1 MKLGTVPMGRSFG
14 GEGIWIVGLAIVLAA
29 GLGSACR
36 VSSGFEVTT
45 RPPDFGYV
53 PPERIQSS
61 MWVLAAE
68 IHQLDELLTA
78 PVDER
83 SPELKRK
90 VAWSLERMSVAARQL
105 DTPGRS
111 TPAHPVLSDHLEEF
125 VQRLERARRAVERTP
140 PDYFQASALAGG
152 CYLCH
157 GTGRASLRQ
166 DQEGSG

>member
-1 MKLGTVPMGRSFG
+1 LVILLATGL
-14 GEGIWIVGLAIVLAA
+14 GLA
-29 GLGSACR
+29 CQ
-36 VSSGFEVTT
+36 VSPGFEVTT

-68 IHQLDELLTA
+68 IHQLDELLRG
-78 PVDER
+78 PIDQR

-111 TPAHPVLSDHLEEF
+111 TPAHPVLSEHLEEF
-125 VQRLERARRAVERTP
+125 VQRLERARRAVDRTP

-157 GTGRASLRQ
+157 GTGRASRRPN
-166 DQEGSG
+166 QEGSG